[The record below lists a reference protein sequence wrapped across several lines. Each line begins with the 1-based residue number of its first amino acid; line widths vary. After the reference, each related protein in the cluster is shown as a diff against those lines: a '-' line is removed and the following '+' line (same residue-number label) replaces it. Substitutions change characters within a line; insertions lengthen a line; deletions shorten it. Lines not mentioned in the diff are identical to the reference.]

1 MKRTC
6 SSLFPPA
13 LAFAGVIVCCAILW
27 NQTARFKR
35 SVEKIAEDVR
45 VSLIDL
51 NGKVVYD
58 SAGKDL
64 PNHADRAEFEA
75 VCADGLP
82 RSVVRESETLHI
94 SMFYF
99 ARRIGDYVLR
109 IAVPYQSVTDA
120 KADAVRGLIAAVGT
134 GALIVAA
141 LFFLT
146 RRYERRLSR
155 LSAERDLQD
164 KMMEEMRKLER
175 FRSNFISNVTH
186 EIRTPVTGILGATEM
201 LADDTAQLDSAD
213 RAELQNVIKNHSSR
227 LVALVDDIL
236 ALAGLE
242 KAEAEHDAAF
252 APCAVADIA
261 QTAVNLARPAAK
273 KAGVALSFVCKM
285 QETDEL
291 VRPCDAR
298 LVESAIANLIQNA
311 LRYSGSTEVEISVE
325 RTADGKAAISVI
337 DHGIGIPEA
346 CQPRLFERFYRVDK
360 DRSRALG
367 GTGLGLAIVKHIAQL
382 HGGQATVSS
391 KPGEG
396 ATFTLVI

>member
-1 MKRTC
+1 MDKIVLIEDDPGIRTVIRLALKGAGFTSIC
-6 SSLFPPA
+6 EAGNGTEGLALVQREKPA
-13 LAFAGVIVCCAILW
+13 LVILDIMLPGMDGLSVCSAIRRTSSVSGTPIVIL
-27 NQTARFKR
+27 TARPA
-35 SVEKIAEDVR
+35 EEDV
-45 VSLIDL
+45 V
-51 NGKVVYD
+51 
-58 SAGKDL
+58 
-64 PNHADRAEFEA
+64 
-75 VCADGLP
+75 
-82 RSVVRESETLHI
+82 
-94 SMFYF
+94 
-99 ARRIGDYVLR
+99 
-109 IAVPYQSVTDA
+109 
-120 KADAVRGLIAAVGT
+120 
-134 GALIVAA
+134 
-141 LFFLT
+141 
-146 RRYERRLSR
+146 
-155 LSAERDLQD
+155 
-164 KMMEEMRKLER
+164 RKLER

-273 KAGVALSFVCKM
+273 KAGVALSFVRKM

-325 RTADGKAAISVI
+325 PVFPVR
-337 DHGIGIPEA
+337 E
-346 CQPRLFERFYRVDK
+346 
-360 DRSRALG
+360 
-367 GTGLGLAIVKHIAQL
+367 
-382 HGGQATVSS
+382 
-391 KPGEG
+391 
-396 ATFTLVI
+396 